1 MTAASRQP
9 SAVSCKLQAT
19 RATANHEPR
28 ATSGL
33 KPEAWGLEPEALAAP
48 CWRLAAGGWRLAA
61 RGARG
66 FTLVEVLVALAIV
79 AVTLLAGLR
88 AVGTM
93 AESGVELRLR
103 LLAQVAA
110 ENRIAELRA
119 ARAFPG
125 IGSRTVACP
134 QGRMNFECVEETKVT
149 PNPLFR
155 RIEVRVY
162 ADAGREHR
170 LAELIGILP
179 NEK

>member
-1 MTAASRQP
+1 MRTDR
-9 SAVSCKLQAT
+9 
-19 RATANHEPR
+19 E
-28 ATSGL
+28 
-33 KPEAWGLEPEALAAP
+33 
-48 CWRLAAGGWRLAA
+48 
-61 RGARG
+61 RG
-66 FTLVEVLVALAIV
+66 FTLIEVLVALAIV
-79 AVTLLAGLR
+79 AVALLAGLR

-93 AESGVELRLR
+93 AQTGAELKLR
-103 LLAQVAA
+103 LLARVAA

-134 QGRMNFECVEETKVT
+134 QGRVPLECVEETKAT

-162 ADAGREHR
+162 PDARRDHL

-179 NEK
+179 RES

>member
-1 MTAASRQP
+1 MSKVQGSRD
-9 SAVSCKLQAT
+9 K
-19 RATANHEPR
+19 E
-28 ATSGL
+28 
-33 KPEAWGLEPEALAAP
+33 
-48 CWRLAAGGWRLAA
+48 LAAGGWRLAA
-61 RGARG
+61 GGCSRG

-79 AVTLLAGLR
+79 AVALLASLR

-93 AESGVELRLR
+93 AQTATELKLR
-103 LLAQVAA
+103 LLAQVSA

-134 QGRMNFECVEETKVT
+134 QGRVPFECVEETKAT

-162 ADAGREHR
+162 ADSERDHV

-179 NEK
+179 NES